1 MRIGP
6 EGESGSKTRYK
17 PAMILDPGQP
27 SSIVAGV
34 TWVEHA
40 LLGTVATA
48 VAVIC
53 VAGLGFAFLAGRVPV
68 RRAMTVLIG
77 CFILFGAPTIA
88 AGLGALVLREPPS
101 PLTVREPGAPQF
113 AVPKRTASGTAPDP
127 FNPYAG
133 E

>member
-1 MRIGP
+1 M
-6 EGESGSKTRYK
+6 

-34 TWVEHA
+34 IWVEHA
-40 LLGTVATA
+40 LLGTAATT

-68 RRAMTVLIG
+68 RRAMTVLVG
-77 CFILFGAPTIA
+77 CFILFGAPSIA
-88 AGLGALVLREPPS
+88 AGLSALVLREPPS
-101 PLTVREPGAPQF
+101 VLTTREARAPEF
-113 AVPKRTASGTAPDP
+113 GVPKRTLSGTAPDP
-127 FNPYAG
+127 FNPYPG